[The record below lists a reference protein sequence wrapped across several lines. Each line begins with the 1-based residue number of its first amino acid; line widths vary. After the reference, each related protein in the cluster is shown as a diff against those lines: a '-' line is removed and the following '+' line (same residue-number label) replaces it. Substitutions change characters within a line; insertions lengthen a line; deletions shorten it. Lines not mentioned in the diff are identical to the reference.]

1 MNKSHVKDKT
11 GGSKLSFGKFF
22 NGACDD
28 DDEVKM
34 SLKEVKGYQLKGG
47 VIVEGIEVRPK
58 HQ

>member
-11 GGSKLSFGKFF
+11 YGLVEVELGKFF
-22 NGACDD
+22 NGVCD

-34 SLKEVKGYQLKGG
+34 SLKEVKGYELKGG
-47 VIVEGIEVRPK
+47 VMVEGIEVRPK